1 MQYPAGK
8 TVEGGKYSVR
18 ENTVRI
24 ADWAFEGVKN
34 VTAVFIPFTVQAIG
48 DGAFYNCS
56 VTDYTFESVEAPV
69 LESYYTE
76 DVSSDAFSQGL
87 YYCNFKDYV
96 YKVLHNTGN
105 NFRLTV
111 HYPENGIGYDTP
123 IWNGFFSTVE
133 KTAYAAERVTRK
145 TIVLISDLPA
155 ASSIESG
162 LTGTL
167 EEKQEQIREFS
178 KTQVQIGRAHV

>member
-1 MQYPAGK
+1 MAAGNEAFASYDGVLYSFGKEGLTLVQYPAGK

-48 DGAFYNCS
+48 DGAFYNSS

-87 YYCNFKDYV
+87 YYCNFKDY
-96 YKVLHNTGN
+96 
-105 NFRLTV
+105 
-111 HYPENGIGYDTP
+111 D
-123 IWNGFFSTVE
+123 
-133 KTAYAAERVTRK
+133 
-145 TIVLISDLPA
+145 
-155 ASSIESG
+155 
-162 LTGTL
+162 
-167 EEKQEQIREFS
+167 
-178 KTQVQIGRAHV
+178 